1 MRLAHRIYT
10 LHLQSKDQ
18 VIFTYQ
24 RVFKFL
30 LETLTVQE
38 FELISFYS
46 VNRLIDNIFATKVVQ
61 KDALRKQSLKQFV
74 YKSLQLNTETPTEG
88 SAEED

>member
-30 LETLTVQE
+30 LETLTQQE
-38 FELISFYS
+38 FELISFFS

-61 KDALRKQSLKQFV
+61 KDTLHKQTLKQFV
-74 YKSLQLNTETPTEG
+74 YKSL
-88 SAEED
+88 